1 MKASKRLELLNE
13 RQKENAME
21 EAYNAMMAGML
32 QQRIEQLKISLA
44 INSVGLFIL
53 FCVLAGLLVAMIK
66 SI

>member
-1 MKASKRLELLNE
+1 MNE